1 MRSTTFM
8 QRVALLAT
16 CALAAHTASSASETL
31 VGGGIY
37 FDEVWTTEKSP
48 YVLSKNVKVGPNTT
62 VTVEPGVVIEG
73 DGYELA
79 VVGTFIINGKGQSG
93 DDTTVKVRNLHVIA
107 GKGESGGIDIASAEW
122 SGGSILDADR
132 HKGNKV
138 WLNLRD
144 SVVNGVPDIFLFFPT
159 KDCAIERNVFVSS
172 GGISAGTLG
181 VEAKVV
187 NNVFYMQTSDFA
199 VKNWFKQPLII
210 EYPDTNRRPD
220 VYPKDMI
227 VKHNSFL
234 CTDRVVRVHLLT
246 LDGGACFGVLFLCH
260 PHAMLFSAPLMR
272 ASPFTVW
279 FCCPV
284 QAIRMDPRYNDAQL
298 RKAQENY
305 FGTDDEEL
313 INAMI
318 FDKNDDVYVNERVK
332 FKPFLTKPHKDT
344 PTKPR
349 VNAQWCAASKL

>member
-234 CTDRVVRVHLLT
+234 CTDRV
-246 LDGGACFGVLFLCH
+246 
-260 PHAMLFSAPLMR
+260 
-272 ASPFTVW
+272 
-279 FCCPV
+279 
-284 QAIRMDPRYNDAQL
+284 AIRMDPRYNDAQL